1 MKMLT
6 SLLTAS
12 LLLAVASAQKPT
24 EIKESELYDLTKPTE
39 GAVLE

>member
-1 MKMLT
+1 MLAAV
-6 SLLTAS
+6 LTAG
-12 LLLAVASAQKPT
+12 LLAFVSAQKPT

>member
-1 MKMLT
+1 M
-6 SLLTAS
+6 
-12 LLLAVASAQKPT
+12 LAVAVTASVLAIVSAQKPT